1 LTVRPTLRERA
12 AQAQSWAWRFR
23 TLPFS
28 ERLFAK
34 LAEPRVLRR
43 RLFDRWMYVD
53 VSRSSVQRL
62 LFLQGE
68 LYIAE
73 RRLLR
78 RLLEPDQRVVDIG
91 ANIGYYT
98 LLFVHAIG
106 AQGHLSCFEP
116 EPDNLTE
123 LRRNVERNALANVE
137 IFPIALGCAAGFV
150 SFDRGINGQVREDG
164 TGEVEVALQRLDD
177 VVTSPV
183 DFVKVDV
190 DGYEGHVLAGAERC
204 LEQHRPTLFLEL
216 HPALIRPPFTIRG
229 ILAHLAKLYGTIEL
243 YEPAHERTV
252 AERLRARYL
261 GRAVRRIADQKEL
274 LRVSEQEGER
284 APFWAVCLR

>member
-1 LTVRPTLRERA
+1 MTARPTVRERA
-12 AQAQSWAWRFR
+12 AQAWSWAWRFR

-28 ERLFAK
+28 ERLFGGLTA
-34 LAEPRVLRR
+34 PRVLRR
-43 RLFDRWMYVD
+43 RLFGRSFYAD

-68 LYIAE
+68 VFIAE

-78 RLLEPDQRVVDIG
+78 RLLAPAHRVVDVG
-91 ANIGYYT
+91 ANIGYYV
-98 LLFVHAIG
+98 LLFESAVG
-106 AQGHLSCFEP
+106 ARGRLFCFEP

-123 LRRNVERNALANVE
+123 LRRNVERNGLANVE
-137 IFPIALGCAAGFV
+137 IFPMALGCAAAVV
-150 SFDRGINGQVREDG
+150 SLDRGINGQVREDG
-164 TGEVEVALQRLDD
+164 SGEVEVPLRRLDD

-204 LEQHRPTLFLEL
+204 LRQHRPTLFLEL

-229 ILAHLAKLYGTIEL
+229 ILARLAALYPTIEL

-252 AERLRARYL
+252 TDRLRARYL
-261 GRAVRRIADQKEL
+261 GRGVRRIADQEEL
-274 LRVSEQEGER
+274 LRVSEQPGGR
-284 APFWAVCLR
+284 DPFWAVCLR